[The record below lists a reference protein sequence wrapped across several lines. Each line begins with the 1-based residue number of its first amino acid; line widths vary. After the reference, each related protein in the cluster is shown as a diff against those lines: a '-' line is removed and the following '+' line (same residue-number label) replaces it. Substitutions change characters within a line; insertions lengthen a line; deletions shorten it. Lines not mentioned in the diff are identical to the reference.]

1 MAYRCESLWGQGLAE
16 GISARFD
23 ARVGPERGVAA
34 VGSAGGFAALF
45 SAAACCVLPLVLA
58 AFGLGAG
65 WLSVFV
71 PYHWPLTVAAALAV
85 AVGWVLYVR
94 KRRACARAANCAVAP
109 PSRAT
114 LIMLSTATFF
124 VALSALW
131 KPVLEGPLTAWL
143 QGA

>member
-1 MAYRCESLWGQGLAE
+1 MTDDILTRPDALA
-16 GISARFD
+16 GS
-23 ARVGPERGVAA
+23 ERGVAA
-34 VGSAGGFAALF
+34 ASTAGGFAALF

-65 WLSVFV
+65 WLSIFV

-94 KRRACARAANCAVAP
+94 KRRICAGDANCPVAP

-114 LIMLSTATFF
+114 FVMLMAATFF

-131 KPVLEGPLTAWL
+131 KPVLQAPLTALL
-143 QGA
+143 QGV